1 MTVKVNYDT
10 KTTLV
15 LGYYPDSIVYA
26 SIPQPYIEISNGEH
40 SDVCG
45 KTMCVINGVFKE
57 YIPSS
62 AQQLEEAKSARI
74 ATRLQ
79 YLIATDWQASAF
91 IKYQRP
97 IDGGVSAKCA
107 LANSDIQ
114 NIKACTTLEEVEQYP
129 IEF

>member
-10 KTTLV
+10 KTTLA
-15 LGYYPDSIVYA
+15 LGYYPNSIVYA
-26 SIPQPYIEISNGEH
+26 SIPKPYIEISDEEH

-45 KTMCVINGVFKE
+45 KTMCVIDEVFQE
-57 YIPSS
+57 YTPSF
-62 AQQLEEAKSARI
+62 AQQLEEAKSVRI

-79 YLIATDWQASAF
+79 YLVNTDWQASAF
-91 IKYQRP
+91 VKYQRP
-97 IDGGVSAKCA
+97 IDSGVSAKCA